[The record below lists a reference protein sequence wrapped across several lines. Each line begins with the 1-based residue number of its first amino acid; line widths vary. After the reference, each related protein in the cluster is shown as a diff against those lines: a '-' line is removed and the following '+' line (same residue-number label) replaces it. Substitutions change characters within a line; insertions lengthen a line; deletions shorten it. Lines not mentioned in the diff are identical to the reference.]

1 MRYALI
7 SDLHSNRQ
15 ALKAVLLDIRSNQID
30 EIICLGDIIGY
41 GPCPA
46 ETLELAYSNV
56 HHFIL
61 GNHDAVIAGF
71 ISPDNFNDSAKRL
84 IEWTNSRLDSKAAE
98 FFKNNPLL
106 LTGENFRCTH
116 GEFDDP
122 GRFGYIIEDEE
133 AVDSFNSC
141 TEQLL
146 FAGHSHVPGLFVVGS
161 GSPHWLTPQD
171 FGTEEGKRYIVNV
184 GSVGQ
189 PRDEGIRATY
199 CIFDEE
205 VRDVTYR
212 QIPFDIDGYREDM
225 SKNSLP
231 TETTYFLNIADDMPQ
246 SNLRDL
252 IDFSQ
257 LTQEDAV
264 KIDNEEV
271 DLREQVNKLKA
282 SRRNLT
288 IMLLV
293 LIITTIS
300 LLLLLFSGVFTK
312 SVPKKAE
319 FIVNSL
325 FTELP
330 PPLRALTPEKELV
343 SMPLKTGAIDEE
355 NQPNSWT
362 LTLTDP
368 EKQKVSVEE
377 ILEKGEKV
385 KVFKVSSDK
394 PETISLTY
402 LPVPAKKGMRFTG
415 LAYFNPINR
424 KNGFVEI
431 LLKQKFSDG
440 TEKILLNKEPINFS
454 EVENEWI
461 RTPLTIPSK
470 KPIAMDG
477 NLYFVIRCQFAGE
490 ILIKKCSLKRK

>member
-15 ALKAVLLDIRSNQID
+15 ALKAVLLDIQSSQID

-46 ETLELAYSNV
+46 ETLELAYSNI

-71 ISPDNFNDSAKRL
+71 ISPDNFNDNAKRL
-84 IEWTNSRLDSKAAE
+84 IEWTNSRLDSKAAD
-98 FFKNNPLL
+98 FFRNNPLL

-133 AVDSFNSC
+133 AVDSFNACS
-141 TEQLL
+141 EQLL

-171 FGTEEGKRYIVNV
+171 FGTEDEKRYIVNV

-205 VRDVTYR
+205 VSDVTYR

-288 IMLLV
+288 IILL
-293 LIITTIS
+293 LLLITTIS
-300 LLLLLFSGVFTK
+300 LLLLIFSGVFTK
-312 SVPKKAE
+312 SVPDKNE

-330 PPLRALTPEKELV
+330 PPLRALTLEKELI
-343 SMPLKTGAIDEE
+343 SMPLKTGKIDEE
-355 NQPNSWT
+355 NQQNSWT
-362 LTLTDP
+362 LTLNDTNSQSVGVEELKP
-368 EKQKVSVEE
+368 EKDAAFP
-377 ILEKGEKV
+377 IFRLESAKLDP
-385 KVFKVSSDK
+385 F
-394 PETISLTY
+394 SLTY
-402 LPVPAKKGMRFTG
+402 LPVPVKKGMRFS
-415 LAYFNPINR
+415 ASAQFKPVKINS
-424 KNGFVEI
+424 GFIEI
-431 LLKQKFSDG
+431 LLMQKFKDG
-440 TEKILLNKEPINFS
+440 TQKVLLKREPKNLS
-454 EVENEWI
+454 PDKWT
-461 RTPLTIPSK
+461 RTSVTVSGND
-470 KPIAMDG
+470 PISQDG
-477 NLYFVIRCQFAGE
+477 DLYFVIRGQFTGE
-490 ILIKKCSLKRK
+490 ILIRKCSLKRKE

>member
-7 SDLHSNRQ
+7 SDIHSNRQ
-15 ALKAVLLDIRSNQID
+15 ALKAVLLDIHSNQID

-46 ETLELAYSNV
+46 ETLELAYANI

-71 ISPDNFNDSAKRL
+71 ISPDNFNDNAKRL
-84 IEWTNSRLDSKAAE
+84 IEWTNSRLDSKAAG

-122 GRFGYIIEDEE
+122 GRFGYIIEGEE

-141 TEQLL
+141 TDQLL

-161 GSPHWLTPQD
+161 GSPHWLSPQD
-171 FGTEEGKRYIVNV
+171 FGTEEEKRYIVNV

-264 KIDNEEV
+264 KTDHEEV
-271 DLREQVNKLKA
+271 DLGAQVNKLKA
-282 SRRNLT
+282 SRRNLGIILVT
-288 IMLLV
+288 LL
-293 LIITTIS
+293 ITTIS
-300 LLLLLFSGVFTK
+300 LLFLIFSGVLTK
-312 SVPKKAE
+312 SVTTEKE
-319 FIVNSL
+319 FVIHSL
-325 FTELP
+325 LSEISP
-330 PPLRALTPEKELV
+330 SLRAMRPDQELILMPTPEGKITNA
-343 SMPLKTGAIDEE
+343 SPLERWTVTRSDEKTQEIVAEE
-355 NQPNSWT
+355 IK
-362 LTLTDP
+362 P
-368 EKQKVSVEE
+368 EKDASFPIFQLKSAK
-377 ILEKGEKV
+377 LDP
-385 KVFKVSSDK
+385 F
-394 PETISLTY
+394 SLTY
-402 LPVPAKKGMRFTG
+402 LPVPVKKGMRFS
-415 LAYFNPINR
+415 ASAQFKPVKINS
-424 KNGFVEI
+424 GFIEI
-431 LLKQKFSDG
+431 LLMQKFHDG
-440 TEKILLNKEPINFS
+440 TKKILLKREPKNLSNPNKWTPTSITISTQDPI
-454 EVENEWI
+454 
-461 RTPLTIPSK
+461 SK
-470 KPIAMDG
+470 DG
-477 NLYFVIRCQFAGE
+477 DLYFIIRGQFTGE
-490 ILIKKCSLKRK
+490 ILLRKCSMKRK